1 MRKPLRGIAGA
12 ALSTTLI
19 LTVFAA
25 PALAQ
30 DEGAGTS
37 TDVAVTT
44 TTAPPETTTSESAP
58 ETSTSE
64 AAPETTTSETRSA
77 TTTTTSESTAT
88 TTSEPDESS
97 TTTTTTS
104 SETTGS
110 EEPPYVDDTGYG
122 IDLDP
127 EQGLGLLL
135 IACAA
140 GEPTG
145 VTSPD
150 FEILDGPWQ
159 DETDGRYWAYLVQL
173 QPGLTFAD
181 GNVVADWVCGG
192 EPGGGSGSGGGG
204 STPVAPVP
212 GSEDAG
218 DWQRENGGDAQV
230 GFAPKGGVETGA
242 GGIARD

>member
-1 MRKPLRGIAGA
+1 MRGIAGA

-19 LTVFAA
+19 LTVFVG

-30 DEGAGTS
+30 DEEAGTS

-64 AAPETTTSETRSA
+64 SAPETTTSESDSA
-77 TTTTTSESTAT
+77 TTTTSAEPTATETSESEE
-88 TTSEPDESS
+88 TS
-97 TTTTTTS
+97 TTTTS
-104 SETTGS
+104 SEPTGP
-110 EEPPYVDDTGYG
+110 EEPPYVDDSGYG

-173 QPGLTFAD
+173 QPGLTFAG

-242 GGIARD
+242 GGIARG